1 MAQGHWSFSLP
12 HCPNGLWL
20 NIPCAYLLVNTDIAS
35 TLVTKLRSAS
45 VMGLPPSRSNTFSSN
60 ADAIQQGRLTCPTSP
75 FNPRFGSSSG
85 NLSWIILVL
94 LHSVTIQT
102 LQQLLIVPVVLDIG
116 LRMSPCPLNAQRS
129 KYGLELVSRPPKV
142 GHHQGALSVEA
153 VLSTVLSC
161 IAHSPT
167 WMCMLTCLCITDNP
181 DPERGL
187 FLSKD
192 ARGGS
197 FSSMLRHFRFT

>member
-1 MAQGHWSFSLP
+1 MR
-12 HCPNGLWL
+12 
-20 NIPCAYLLVNTDIAS
+20 LLVNTDIAS
-35 TLVTKLRSAS
+35 TLVTKLRHAS
-45 VMGLPPSRSNTFSSN
+45 VMVLPQSCSSTFSSN
-60 ADAIQQGRLTCPTSP
+60 AGVTQHDHPTCPTSL
-75 FNPRFGSSSG
+75 FNPLSGSSSG

-102 LQQLLIVPVVLDIG
+102 LQQLSTVSVVLDVG
-116 LRMSPCPLNAQRS
+116 QRTLPCPLNTQRS
-129 KYGLELVSRPPKV
+129 KYGPEHHSRPPKV
-142 GHHQGALSVEA
+142 GHHQGVLSVEA

-167 WMCMLTCLCITDNP
+167 RMRMLTCLCITDNP

-187 FLSKD
+187 FLLKD

-197 FSSMLRHFRFT
+197 FSSMLRH